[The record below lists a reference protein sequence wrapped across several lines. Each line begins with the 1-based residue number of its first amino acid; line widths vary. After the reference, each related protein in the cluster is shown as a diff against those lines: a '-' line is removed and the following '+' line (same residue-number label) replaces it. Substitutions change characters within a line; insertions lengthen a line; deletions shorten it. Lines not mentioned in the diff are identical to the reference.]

1 MVLKQIPGSVIL
13 HSVLSPKGKSGIKY
27 GSLLLGWMAGWQT
40 GMECRIQL
48 NVCLLI
54 NDVNKS
60 KNAIK

>member
-1 MVLKQIPGSVIL
+1 VVLKQIPGSVIL

-27 GSLLLGWMAGWQT
+27 GSLLYVGQT

-54 NDVNKS
+54 NDITRVKV
-60 KNAIK
+60 